1 MTEKLF
7 YADSFMKEFDSV
19 VLSCTEDKKG
29 WAVVL
34 EKTAFYPEG
43 GGQPAD
49 HGVLCFDGGSAN
61 VTDTREKAG
70 VIVHYTDGEI
80 AVGTQVHG
88 VIDWDRRFDFMQQ
101 HTGEHMFSGV
111 VNSMFGFNNVGFH
124 LSEKDNVVDF
134 DGPLTKED
142 IKAVMDRCNEYVW
155 ADQAVETGFPENVKE
170 LEYRS
175 KKELQGEI
183 RIVRTGAADICA
195 CCGTHTATTSQAGP
209 VVALNSQAYKGGTRI
224 SILCGKRA
232 VEYLKNRNDDCY
244 YISHRLSVPVEN
256 ITQAVD
262 ARMEEIGQLKF
273 ALANAKRQLMALWA
287 ENAQVADDVCIM
299 VKEDLSS
306 GEIQSFAAMLS
317 EKAKTAVVLSPQG
330 EKGGKICIISTVYDT
345 NKLGRHIS
353 AVLGGK
359 GGGRPGTYQGNVDKA
374 ADEKALREMVE
385 SFGK

>member
-1 MTEKLF
+1 MTKKLF
-7 YADSFMKEFDSV
+7 YDNSFMQEFDAV
-19 VLSCTEDKKG
+19 VISCEQDKKG
-29 WAVVL
+29 WATVL
-34 EKTAFYPEG
+34 DQTAFYPEG

-49 HGVLCFDGGSAN
+49 HGVIVYGDNTVN

-70 VIVHYTDGEI
+70 VIVHYTDAEI
-80 AVGTQVHG
+80 PTGTAVHG
-88 VIDWDRRFDFMQQ
+88 IIDWTRRFDFMQQ

-111 VNSMFGFNNVGFH
+111 VNSMFGYNNVGFH

-142 IKAVMDRCNEYVW
+142 IKVIMDRCNEIVW
-155 ADQAVETGFPENVKE
+155 ANQPVETSFPENVKE

-183 RIVRTGAADICA
+183 RIVRTGSADICA

-209 VVALNSQAYKGGTRI
+209 IVALNSQAYKGGTRI

-244 YISHRLSVPVEN
+244 DISHQLSVPVEN
-256 ITQAVD
+256 ITTAVT

-273 ALANAKRQLMALWA
+273 ALANAKRQLMTVWA
-287 ENAQVADDVCIM
+287 EKAETDGNLCVM
-299 VKEDLSS
+299 VREDLSS
-306 GEIQSFAAMLS
+306 AEIRSLAALLA
-317 EKAKTAVVLSPQG
+317 EKAKTAVVLSPQA
-330 EKGGKICIISTVYDT
+330 ENGGKICIVSTVYDT

-353 AVLGGK
+353 ATLGGK
-359 GGGRPGTYQGNVDKA
+359 GGGRPGIYQGNVDNIA
-374 ADEKALREMVE
+374 EE
-385 SFGK
+385 SVLVNLVNSFE